1 MYSEYRQDRMLRHHS
16 TPRKPAICNQRKQ
29 GGVKI
34 LVFPNAEVDVKPASL
49 PSHLKQ
55 VLVRQVVSRVDLKDE
70 HVVDAGLPPP
80 VRVDAQ
86 EEDELDQ
93 QEAAPVDA
101 HHRPHV
107 LEAHEHHT

>member
-1 MYSEYRQDRMLRHHS
+1 M
-16 TPRKPAICNQRKQ
+16 KQ
-29 GGVKI
+29 
-34 LVFPNAEVDVKPASL
+34 ASL
-49 PSHLKQ
+49 QSDLKQ

-70 HVVDAGLPPP
+70 DVVDARLSPS

-93 QEAAPVDA
+93 QEPAPVDA

-107 LEAHEHHT
+107 LKAHEHHTW

>member
-1 MYSEYRQDRMLRHHS
+1 MRQAWL
-16 TPRKPAICNQRKQ
+16 Q
-29 GGVKI
+29 
-34 LVFPNAEVDVKPASL
+34 
-49 PSHLKQ
+49 SHLKQ

-70 HVVDAGLPPP
+70 DVVDAGLPPS

-93 QEAAPVDA
+93 EEAAPVDA

-107 LEAHEHHT
+107 LKAHEHHTW